1 MNNGSFDLSSIPPEA
16 LSGAIAKISEHPELI
31 SMVAGALGKGAES
44 TSEAP
49 SASPSSTMALPAQ
62 PAAQQSPNDLSS
74 LIGSIAP
81 VMAAFGGKRKREP
94 REEHRDALL
103 CALKPYLSEDRRQMV
118 DRIMKLGQIGDI
130 LKIIK

>member
-1 MNNGSFDLSSIPPEA
+1 MNGSNFDLGSIPPDV
-16 LSGAIAKISEHPELI
+16 LSGAIAKLTEHPELI
-31 SMVAGALGKGAES
+31 SMVASALGKGSESGAEQ
-44 TSEAP
+44 P
-49 SASPSSTMALPAQ
+49 SPQASALPAQ
-62 PAAQQSPNDLSS
+62 ASPPQNDLSS

-81 VMAAFGGKRKREP
+81 VISAIGGNRKKDP

-130 LKIIK
+130 LKIIR